1 MAFEIKNYVSEL
13 PFSDEPNSYG
23 HFMKIDKILF
33 DGKSRYQKM
42 LVINNKKFGNVLIL
56 DGFFQ
61 VSELDEYLYHEPL
74 VQPAMFSHPNPKN
87 VLIIGGGDG
96 GALEEVL
103 KHKTVERAVMVELD
117 KDVVEISRKYLKS
130 VCGNAFSDKRTEIIV
145 GDGRKFVEHTKEK
158 FDVIIIDLTDP
169 FGPSKMLYTKEFYNA
184 VEKAL
189 TSGGIIALHTES
201 PLLAPK
207 AFNVIIKTLKSVFKH
222 VNVHLGFVNTYATTW
237 SFANASNSIDVKR
250 LNPYDMKKRYK
261 KRGVTGLKYYAPE
274 FYPNAFEITNQTKQ
288 LLEKNAKI
296 STDKDPLDIDADV
309 KAV

>member
-1 MAFEIKNYVSEL
+1 MENYISEL

-33 DGKSRYQKM
+33 NGQSEYQKM

-74 VQPAMFSHPNPKN
+74 VQPAMFSHPNPRN

-103 KHKTVERAVMVELD
+103 KHKTVEKAVMVELD
-117 KDVVEISRKYLKS
+117 GDVIEVSKKYLKS
-130 VCGNAFSDKRTEIIV
+130 ICGNAFSDRRTEIIV
-145 GDGRKFVEHTKEK
+145 GDGRKFVEKTKEK

-169 FGPSKMLYTKEFYNA
+169 FGPSKMLYTKEFYRA
-184 VEKAL
+184 VSKAS
-189 TSGGIIALHTES
+189 TSNGVVALHTES

-237 SFANASNSIDVKR
+237 SFANASNSTDVKA
-250 LNPYDMKKRYK
+250 LNPYDMKKICK
-261 KRGVTGLKYYAPE
+261 ERGVTGLKYYAPE
-274 FYPNAFEITNQTKQ
+274 FYPNAFEMTNQMKQ
-288 LLEKNAKI
+288 LLEKDAKI